1 MLASYIKIGL
11 PSRWCQLVKAKK
23 LCNYLNTQLT
33 DINKTTSCSHKKL
46 TFGRGRGPKYY
57 FIWLQHISLYYNETS
72 RVNKPS
78 IENLF
83 AT

>member
-72 RVNKPS
+72 RVIN
-78 IENLF
+78 
-83 AT
+83 